1 MIWVKQYPRED
12 LKGMNEEMGMTN
24 KQFNGF
30 IRLVIKA
37 VKTALDSENPKTEL
51 ENLLD
56 ILQSMLEDGN

>member
-1 MIWVKQYPRED
+1 MT
-12 LKGMNEEMGMTN
+12 EEMGMTN

-30 IRLVIKA
+30 IRLVIKV

>member
-1 MIWVKQYPRED
+1 MNTKGVI
-12 LKGMNEEMGMTN
+12 KGMSEEMGMTN

-37 VKTALDSENPKTEL
+37 VKAALTSDNPKEEL
-51 ENLLD
+51 ENLLK

>member
-1 MIWVKQYPRED
+1 MT
-12 LKGMNEEMGMTN
+12 EEMGMTH

-37 VKTALDSENPKTEL
+37 VKTALDSDNPKKEL
-51 ENLLD
+51 ESFLD

>member
-1 MIWVKQYPRED
+1 
-12 LKGMNEEMGMTN
+12 MNEEMGMTN

-37 VKTALDSENPKTEL
+37 VKTALTSDDPKEEL

>member
-1 MIWVKQYPRED
+1 MT
-12 LKGMNEEMGMTN
+12 EEMGMAN

-37 VKTALDSENPKTEL
+37 VKTALDSDNPKKEL
-51 ENLLD
+51 ESLLD